1 MRTTRIH
8 VWAFIVLVLASCVGC
23 ARDEYG
29 GCSCPFHRPH
39 VIVETIAP
47 PHMDSASQVSQ
58 PGSGNQLGGDAWQD
72 LASLGPNKTSSGI
85 SARDT
90 AERSDERDRKY

>member
-1 MRTTRIH
+1 MINMRVH

-23 ARDEYG
+23 VRDEHG
-29 GCSCPFHRPH
+29 GCYFPGTRT
-39 VIVETIAP
+39 VTVDTIEP
-47 PHMDSASQVSQ
+47 PHLDPASVLKKPDSANQL
-58 PGSGNQLGGDAWQD
+58 GSGNTWQD